1 MAITKSDV
9 AKAIESLAAQ
19 GSNPTND
26 NILAILGSGSKTTIN
41 KYRKEILEEQQ
52 ATTIATAKTLKD
64 AELVTVSQVIATLLQ
79 ERIDMVQG
87 EYTGTVQ
94 QLEKQLADTTEQ
106 LEQVQAKLG
115 EQVKQNDDITDKL
128 KVALAST
135 DKAKE
140 DYNALQAKY
149 EQLLE
154 KSGSIK
160 YVESQLT
167 NANAR
172 IAELEQQ
179 LANQKGK

>member
-1 MAITKSDV
+1 M
-9 AKAIESLAAQ
+9 
-19 GSNPTND
+19 
-26 NILAILGSGSKTTIN
+26 
-41 KYRKEILEEQQ
+41 
-52 ATTIATAKTLKD
+52 
-64 AELVTVSQVIATLLQ
+64 
-79 ERIDMVQG
+79 
-87 EYTGTVQ
+87 
-94 QLEKQLADTTEQ
+94 
-106 LEQVQAKLG
+106 QAKLG
-115 EQVKQNDDITDKL
+115 EQVKQNDDIIDKL
-128 KVALAST
+128 KVAIAST

-179 LANQKGK
+179 LTNQKGK